1 MCLDQKKK
9 LQQLKIEYVEIS
21 RIFIKISRNKTLSVK
36 EYLNKNRPYLKDPKK
51 SHKWKIQLTIP
62 YNFISSI

>member
-36 EYLNKNRPYLKDPKK
+36 
-51 SHKWKIQLTIP
+51 
-62 YNFISSI
+62 